1 MAPSLALP
9 TSLLYLLVHH
19 ARFILFRWWF
29 PQRQPAFW
37 YAVKNTYVY
46 SNAWYDV
53 TNSILPWLFDYYSLV
68 VPHGGEEDPLWHDTQ
83 RETTAAVCDR
93 GYALLEW
100 LHVRPETEIVLSAHS
115 SILFTLLNA
124 VITPETP
131 GEGLAQWFLTGE
143 MRSVRLHVEE
153 VKDAAA
159 GDDDK
164 SKKAKYC

>member
-1 MAPSLALP
+1 MVP
-9 TSLLYLLVHH
+9 TATAGVLVCGQEH
-19 ARFILFRWWF
+19 
-29 PQRQPAFW
+29 
-37 YAVKNTYVY
+37 VY
-46 SNAWYDV
+46 SNAGITSLIVFYRGYLID
-53 TNSILPWLFDYYSLV
+53 YSLV
-68 VPHGGEEDPLWHDTQ
+68 VPHGKEDPLWHDTQ
-83 RETTAAVCDR
+83 LETTAAVYRDR

-100 LHVRPETEIVLSAHS
+100 LHSRPETEIVLPAHS